1 MTALRPLLTAAA
13 AAALLSALCF
23 VPSAKAAPAP
33 DARHHTSAAA
43 RATATEAR
51 LADTGG
57 ADTSGADTTPYVV
70 GGTAFL
76 GLGAGFVAY
85 SVRRS

>member
-33 DARHHTSAAA
+33 DAPRHTSAAP
-43 RATATEAR
+43 RATATEDR

-57 ADTSGADTTPYVV
+57 VDTTPYVV

-85 SVRRS
+85 SVRRDGTTD